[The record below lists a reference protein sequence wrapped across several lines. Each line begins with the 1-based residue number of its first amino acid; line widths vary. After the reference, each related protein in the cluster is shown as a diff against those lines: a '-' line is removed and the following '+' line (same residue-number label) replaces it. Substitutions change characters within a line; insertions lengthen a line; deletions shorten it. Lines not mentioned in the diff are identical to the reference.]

1 MYTAIKDH
9 LPKIKKVF
17 VNALEVSGRVEMHD
31 RLDLGNAYADDV
43 DSGNPNIEFS
53 NDLKLM
59 ILYTSGT
66 TGLPKGVVSRYNR
79 NMLQRISSLT
89 EILLT
94 PDSVYYTPL
103 PLIHGNALYV
113 TTTLSLCA
121 GSTVAL
127 AKKFSA
133 SRFWD
138 DIKQSGATI
147 FNTIGA
153 IIPILMKQP
162 PRANESDHPLIRV
175 ISAGCPAELWEP
187 FEKRFNVEIFEAYG
201 SVEGSGLII
210 NFGNAPK
217 GSLGK
222 PHESTIRIVNKNR
235 KDVEPGEIGELLFK
249 VIPDKKNTIEY
260 YNNTAAAQEKV
271 IGEWAY
277 SGDLMFQD
285 SEGNIY
291 FVGRN
296 TDSMR
301 RRGEN
306 VSAFDV
312 EKEILKHEN
321 VMECA
326 VYGVP
331 SEMTEDD
338 IMATIRPVNSGN
350 FDVKEIWDFLKGK
363 LAKFAIPRYLRV
375 VDDFPRTPSYRIK
388 KTDLK
393 KAGVT
398 KDTFDSE
405 KDYSKTDA
413 P

>member
-1 MYTAIKDH
+1 M
-9 LPKIKKVF
+9 
-17 VNALEVSGRVEMHD
+17 
-31 RLDLGNAYADDV
+31 
-43 DSGNPNIEFS
+43 
-53 NDLKLM
+53 
-59 ILYTSGT
+59 
-66 TGLPKGVVSRYNR
+66 
-79 NMLQRISSLT
+79 
-89 EILLT
+89 
-94 PDSVYYTPL
+94 
-103 PLIHGNALYV
+103 
-113 TTTLSLCA
+113 
-121 GSTVAL
+121 
-127 AKKFSA
+127 
-133 SRFWD
+133 
-138 DIKQSGATI
+138 
-147 FNTIGA
+147 
-153 IIPILMKQP
+153 
-162 PRANESDHPLIRV
+162 
-175 ISAGCPAELWEP
+175 
-187 FEKRFNVEIFEAYG
+187 
-201 SVEGSGLII
+201 EGSGLII

-363 LAKFAIPRYLRV
+363 LAKFCHSPL
-375 VDDFPRTPSYRIK
+375 
-388 KTDLK
+388 
-393 KAGVT
+393 
-398 KDTFDSE
+398 
-405 KDYSKTDA
+405 SKGGRRLSPNPQLQDQENGS
-413 P
+413 